1 MSCRAVAPKAH
12 TVNPEICDALELIA
26 RTDLDPKL
34 RDFARQ
40 RIEGAEDELRM
51 EGKARNQ
58 P

>member
-1 MSCRAVAPKAH
+1 VAPKAH